1 MPSSIE
7 KEVSVDAPW
16 KSSHVHGHR
25 NEPRKQEA
33 PELGRVEVAIPDSRV
48 LEENYENGSV
58 PPCSEACVGVGPV
71 PPFQKGVR
79 NPGKL
84 EPARLKELHMP
95 P

>member
-1 MPSSIE
+1 MEI
-7 KEVSVDAPW
+7 
-16 KSSHVHGHR
+16 KSCTRTPKRASQTGSTRVGQSGGGNTR
-25 NEPRKQEA
+25 FASAGGK
-33 PELGRVEVAIPDSRV
+33 LGRTRGD
-48 LEENYENGSV
+48 NENGSV